1 MEVATNTSAPAAAA
15 ALRFVVA
22 ELDGVGTALQ
32 MLSLAVILQ
41 PLHAFAVA
49 VRARDVDP
57 LLAVLRR
64 AHPAMLQK
72 G

>member
-32 MLSLAVILQ
+32 MLHLAVILQ
-41 PLHAFAVA
+41 PLHTFAVA